1 MVFSGPLCATLSP
14 VNKRILS
21 GVLCGFVS
29 LLFSSCKNAEGRWR
43 PPDPLGYAIFEAL
56 DRGPRTPQGQAI
68 PDSQYVDDGSLAAR
82 GHPPSPDSIWVDGTW
97 GMANGRRIWIPAHWQ

>member
-1 MVFSGPLCATLSP
+1 MVST
-14 VNKRILS
+14 VKKRILL
-21 GVLCGFVS
+21 GVMGAS
-29 LLFSSCKNAEGRWR
+29 SALLMPACKNAEGRWR

-56 DRGPRTPQGQAI
+56 DRGPRTPQGQMI

-82 GHPPSPDSIWVDGTW
+82 GHPPSPNSIWVDGTW